1 MGWRVLRDL
10 DTVDWLRPSL
20 EAIEWNDHER
30 PRRGCFL
37 FEQRKWGALEC
48 TEVLDMLEGIKY
60 LNLSSH
66 ER

>member
-1 MGWRVLRDL
+1 M
-10 DTVDWLRPSL
+10 TM
-20 EAIEWNDHER
+20 
-30 PRRGCFL
+30 RGQGEDVFF

-48 TEVLDMLEGIKY
+48 SEVLDMLEGIKY

>member
-1 MGWRVLRDL
+1 M
-10 DTVDWLRPSL
+10 DWLRPSL
-20 EAIEWNDHER
+20 EVIDHER

-37 FEQRKWGALEC
+37 FEQRKWGVLEC
-48 TEVLDMLEGIKY
+48 SEVLDMLEGIKY